1 MEAFLGQKS
10 RFVLCTRYTTLTE
23 ELSKLATCPDT
34 KILVV
39 SCLSSIVEKLSQAQ
53 ESKLGIERAMIMVGN
68 LFHEIYKLKKGAI
81 RIMVAPFNPRQSPD
95 YETHTRFAMVSY
107 S

>member
-1 MEAFLGQKS
+1 MEAFLGQTS
-10 RFVLCTRYTTLTE
+10 RFMLCTRYTTLTE
-23 ELSKLATCPDT
+23 ELSKLATCPHT

-68 LFHEIYKLKKGAI
+68 LFHEIYKLKKVQLELWLLRLILAI
-81 RIMVAPFNPRQSPD
+81 RQTMKLIHALLW
-95 YETHTRFAMVSY
+95 
-107 S
+107 